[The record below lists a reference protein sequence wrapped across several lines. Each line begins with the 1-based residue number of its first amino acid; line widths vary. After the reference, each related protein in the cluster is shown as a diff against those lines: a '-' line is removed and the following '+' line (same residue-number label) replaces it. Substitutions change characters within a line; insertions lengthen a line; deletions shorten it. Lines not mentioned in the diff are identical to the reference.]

1 MVSTD
6 AAAAQMRSNTAD
18 HTGMNVPKRMGA
30 LVRVLLLGPVEV
42 VVSGDARPVPGL
54 RRRAVL
60 ATLALHCGD
69 IVGTDRLV
77 HAVWGDDSSPK
88 AVLTLQRHLS
98 FLRDA
103 LGDKTAIVARPP
115 GYLLDLGAD
124 GTDVRMAERLFQAG
138 SQTDDLIGKV
148 RILRTALALW
158 RGQPLADVAGSGGWL
173 EQQAQRLDLL
183 HLQVKRALCRA
194 RLTAG
199 EHGQLIPDLEQMAA
213 GQPLDEQ
220 IQAQLMVALYRS
232 GRQADAL
239 AVYRR
244 LRRTLDVQLGID
256 PTRMLRDLE
265 TAILRQDPA
274 LDEPAL
280 AWV

>member
-1 MVSTD
+1 M
-6 AAAAQMRSNTAD
+6 
-18 HTGMNVPKRMGA
+18 PKRMGA

-42 VVSGDARPVPGL
+42 VVSGDVRPVPGL

-60 ATLALHCGD
+60 ATLALHCGN

-77 HAVWGDDSSPK
+77 DAVWGDDSSPK
-88 AVLTLQRHLS
+88 AVPTLQRHLS

-103 LGDKTAIVARPP
+103 LGDKTAIVARSP
-115 GYLLDLGAD
+115 GYLLALGAD
-124 GTDVRMAERLFQAG
+124 GTDVCMAERLFQAG
-138 SQTDDLIGKV
+138 SQTDDLIG
-148 RILRTALALW
+148 RLRTLRAALALW
-158 RGQPLADVAGSGGWL
+158 RGQPLADVAGSGWL

-199 EHGQLIPDLEQMAA
+199 EHGQLIPDLEQMAT

-220 IQAQLMVALYRS
+220 LQAQLMLALYRS

-244 LRRTLDVQLGID
+244 LRHTLGEQLGVD

-274 LDEPAL
+274 LDGPAL